1 MLKKLR
7 LNFKVKKEVLFLI
20 ALLFLTVI
28 FTTHY
33 NQKQNQIKKII
44 TT

>member
-7 LNFKVKKEVLFLI
+7 LNFKNKKEVLVLI
-20 ALLFLTVI
+20 SLLFLTVI

-33 NQKQNQIKKII
+33 NQEQNQIKKKL
-44 TT
+44 